1 MNRELTIG
9 DMTTFTLDARS
20 RKALEELRE
29 NIGASSNAEVIRRAL
44 TLLQEAART
53 TKAKGQVLLR
63 SADGAE
69 KQVLIG

>member
-1 MNRELTIG
+1 MG
-9 DMTTFTLDARS
+9 DMTTFMLDARS

-53 TKAKGQVLLR
+53 SKDRGQVVLR
-63 SADGAE
+63 GADGTE
-69 KQVLIG
+69 RQILIG

>member
-1 MNRELTIG
+1 MG
-9 DMTTFTLDARS
+9 DMTTFNLDARS

-53 TKAKGQVLLR
+53 TKNNGQVLLR

-69 KQVLIG
+69 KQILIG